1 MSMRYRIV
9 ASLGAIALVALAIFS
24 ATQSKTTEFATGTPE
39 ATVQAFFKSLSE
51 RDSEGALQYFV
62 ANTPCELFE
71 LDRQSLSQEITI
83 DLVESEIT
91 GDSAKVKVRIRYSSN
106 DMVSGWKEDQVIRLE
121 KELGNWRITGTPW
134 PLYDCEQEKP

>member
-1 MSMRYRIV
+1 MSMQYRIV
-9 ASLGAIALVALAIFS
+9 ASLGAIALLALAIFS

-39 ATVQAFFKSLSE
+39 ATVQGFFKSLSE
-51 RDSEGALQYFV
+51 RDSEGALRYFV
-62 ANTPCELFE
+62 SDTPCELFE

-106 DMVSGWKEDQVIRLE
+106 DMVSGWKEDQVIRLD
-121 KELGNWRITGTPW
+121 KELGNWRITGIPW

>member
-1 MSMRYRIV
+1 MRFRIV
-9 ASLGAIALVALAIFS
+9 ASLGAIALVALAILS

-51 RDSEGALQYFV
+51 RDSEEALQYFV
-62 ANTPCELFE
+62 ADTPCELFE
-71 LDRQSLSQEITI
+71 LDRQILSQEITI

-121 KELGNWRITGTPW
+121 KESGNWRITGTPW

>member
-39 ATVQAFFKSLSE
+39 ATVQAFFKSMSE
-51 RDSEGALQYFV
+51 RNSEGALQYFV

-121 KELGNWRITGTPW
+121 KESGNWRITGTPW

>member
-121 KELGNWRITGTPW
+121 KESGNWRITGTPW

>member
-62 ANTPCELFE
+62 ADTPCELFE

-121 KELGNWRITGTPW
+121 KESGNWRITGTPW

>member
-1 MSMRYRIV
+1 MRYRIV

-121 KELGNWRITGTPW
+121 KESGNWRITGTPW

>member
-24 ATQSKTTEFATGTPE
+24 ATQSKITEFATGTPE
-39 ATVQAFFKSLSE
+39 ATVQAFFKSMSE
-51 RDSEGALQYFV
+51 RDSEGALRYFV
-62 ANTPCELFE
+62 TDTPCELFE
-71 LDRQSLSQEITI
+71 LDRQSFSQEITI

-121 KELGNWRITGTPW
+121 KESSNWRITGTPW

>member
-1 MSMRYRIV
+1 MRFRIV
-9 ASLGAIALVALAIFS
+9 ASLGAIALVALAILS

-121 KELGNWRITGTPW
+121 KESGNWRITGTPW

>member
-1 MSMRYRIV
+1 MRYRIV

-121 KELGNWRITGTPW
+121 KKLGNWRITGTPW

>member
-1 MSMRYRIV
+1 VSVRYRIV

>member
-1 MSMRYRIV
+1 RIV
-9 ASLGAIALVALAIFS
+9 ASLGAIALVAIAIFS
-24 ATQSKTTEFATGTPE
+24 ATQSKTSEFATGTPE

>member
-1 MSMRYRIV
+1 MSVRYRIV